1 MSTRCYNS
9 DSKELS
15 GDDVQTADAA
25 CATLIAL
32 VTLTNEYNAL
42 TSPSIELVAR
52 ATITLAQ
59 KLSPTLES
67 DAWLPCS
74 PTSPNVDA
82 LTIRLNFVSRIL

>member
-1 MSTRCYNS
+1 MSTRCYNC

-52 ATITLAQ
+52 ATISL
-59 KLSPTLES
+59 
-67 DAWLPCS
+67 
-74 PTSPNVDA
+74 
-82 LTIRLNFVSRIL
+82 